1 MMKAISKLLAAALCT
16 MACFG
21 GDVADGIR
29 SGDVWKGPKA
39 EVNNKYL
46 VGVRYAP
53 VDANTWRLANGS
65 FTFGKLRAGEVLLKW
80 GEDNIDS
87 LRVIVYSKGD
97 DGAVQKD
104 EFLKMV
110 DDAKAALTEISG
122 VEPKK
127 VKMDIKETGVQVDC
141 WQWTWETGAARLDA
155 SYTGEL
161 TKPKKRGKK
170 NRGTAEPF
178 EAEFIRVDFGAN
190 AAAIE
195 HGGARDKVSRKE
207 LKGSIK
213 KEADGTVWLEGVNM
227 VDQGQKGYCV
237 PATLARV
244 FAFYGMDGVDQHALA
259 ALCDSSADGGT
270 SSNSMEAA
278 MAAIC
283 KKFPVKL
290 ITLEDYQ
297 TIVMSLIEPY
307 NKLAQKKGKQPMSM
321 MQPPFDVAD
330 PELLL
335 QVRAGKKSQVKKWLG
350 AIKKHIDAG
359 SPVLWSVTLGIY
371 KEEIAVP
378 QTRGGHMRL
387 IIGYNM
393 KEQTVIYSDSWGA
406 GHEKK
411 TISAA
416 EAAAM
421 TSGRYVIKLK

>member
-1 MMKAISKLLAAALCT
+1 MKSIARLFAVALCS

-21 GDVADGIR
+21 GDLAQPISTGEL
-29 SGDVWKGPKA
+29 WKGPRQA
-39 EVNNKYL
+39 AANKYL
-46 VGVRYAP
+46 VGARYAP
-53 VDANTWRLANGS
+53 VDDTTWRMANGS
-65 FTFGKLRAGEVLLKW
+65 FTFGKLRAGEVLLHW
-80 GEDNIDS
+80 GADNIDS

-97 DGAVQKD
+97 DGAIGKED
-104 EFLKMV
+104 FLGRIES
-110 DDAKAALTEISG
+110 AKEALTEITG

-127 VKMDIKETGVQVDC
+127 KKVNVKETGVQVEC
-141 WQWTWETGAARLDA
+141 WEWSWENGAARLDA

-161 TKPKKRGKK
+161 GKKAKRGKK
-170 NRGTAEPF
+170 NRGGSAPF
-178 EAEFIRVDFGAN
+178 EAEFIRVDLGPD

-195 HGGARDKVSRKE
+195 HGGASDKVTRKE
-207 LKGSIK
+207 LRSSIK
-213 KEADGTVWLEGVNM
+213 KEEDGTVWLEGVNM

-270 SSNSMEAA
+270 SSNSMEGA

-290 ITLEDYQ
+290 NTIEDYQ
-297 TIVMSLIEPY
+297 SSMMALVEPY
-307 NKLAQKKGKQPMSM
+307 NKLAKKKGKQALSFAVPPM
-321 MQPPFDVAD
+321 DVAD
-330 PELLL
+330 PELLK

-350 AIKKHIDAG
+350 LIKRHIDAG

-371 KEEIAVP
+371 REEIPVP
-378 QTRGGHMRL
+378 QSRGGHMRL

-393 KEQTVIYSDSWGA
+393 KEQTIIYSDSWGA

-411 TISAA
+411 TMPAA

-421 TSGRYVIKLK
+421 TTGRYVIKLK

>member
-1 MMKAISKLLAAALCT
+1 MKNIARLLAVALCS

-21 GDVADGIR
+21 GDLAQPISTGEL
-29 SGDVWKGPKA
+29 WKGPKQA
-39 EVNNKYL
+39 ASNKYL
-46 VGVRYAP
+46 PGARYSP
-53 VDANTWRLANGS
+53 VDETTWRMANGS
-65 FTFGKLRAGEVLLKW
+65 FTFGKLQAGEVLLHW
-80 GEDNIDS
+80 GEDNIGS

-97 DGAVQKD
+97 DGAIGKEDFQKRI
-104 EFLKMV
+104 E
-110 DDAKAALTEISG
+110 DAKAALTEIAG

-127 VKMDIKETGVQVDC
+127 KKVNVKETGVQVEC
-141 WQWTWETGAARLDA
+141 WEWSWENGAARLDA

-161 TKPKKRGKK
+161 GKKAKRGKK
-170 NRGTAEPF
+170 NRGGSEPF
-178 EAEFIRVDFGAN
+178 EAEFIRVDLGPDAE
-190 AAAIE
+190 AIE
-195 HGGARDKVSRKE
+195 HGGASDKVTRKE
-207 LKGSIK
+207 LRSSIK
-213 KEADGTVWLEGVNM
+213 KEEDGTVWLDGVNM

-290 ITLEDYQ
+290 TTLEDYQ
-297 TIVMSLIEPY
+297 ASMMALLEPY
-307 NKLAQKKGKQPMSM
+307 NKLAKKKGKQALSFAV
-321 MQPPFDVAD
+321 PPLDVAD
-330 PELLL
+330 PELLK
-335 QVRAGKKSQVKKWLG
+335 QVRAGKKSQVKKWMGL
-350 AIKKHIDAG
+350 IKRHIDAG

-393 KEQTVIYSDSWGA
+393 KEQTIIYSDSWGA

-411 TISAA
+411 TMPAA

-421 TSGRYVIKLK
+421 TTGRYVIKLK

>member
-1 MMKAISKLLAAALCT
+1 MKSIARLFAVALCS

-21 GDVADGIR
+21 GDLAQPISTGEL
-29 SGDVWKGPKA
+29 WKGPKQA
-39 EVNNKYL
+39 ATNKYL
-46 VGVRYAP
+46 VGARYAP
-53 VDANTWRLANGS
+53 VDDTTWRMANGS
-65 FTFGKLRAGEVLLKW
+65 FTFGKLRAGEVLLHW
-80 GEDNIDS
+80 GADNIDS

-97 DGAVQKD
+97 DGAIGKEDFLGRIESAKD
-104 EFLKMV
+104 
-110 DDAKAALTEISG
+110 ALTEITG

-127 VKMDIKETGVQVDC
+127 KKVNVKETGVQVEC
-141 WQWTWETGAARLDA
+141 WEWSWENGAARLDA

-161 TKPKKRGKK
+161 GKKAKRGKK
-170 NRGTAEPF
+170 NRGGSAPF
-178 EAEFIRVDFGAN
+178 EAEFIRVDLGPD

-195 HGGARDKVSRKE
+195 HGGASDKVTRKE
-207 LKGSIK
+207 LRSSIK
-213 KEADGTVWLEGVNM
+213 KEEDGTVWLEGVNM

-270 SSNSMEAA
+270 SSNSMEGA

-290 ITLEDYQ
+290 NTIEDYQ
-297 TIVMSLIEPY
+297 SSMMALVEPY
-307 NKLAQKKGKQPMSM
+307 NKLAKKKGKQALSFAVPPM
-321 MQPPFDVAD
+321 DVAD
-330 PELLL
+330 PELLK

-350 AIKKHIDAG
+350 LIKRHIDAG

-371 KEEIAVP
+371 REEIPVP
-378 QTRGGHMRL
+378 QSRGGHMRL

-393 KEQTVIYSDSWGA
+393 KEQTIIYSDSWGA

-411 TISAA
+411 TMPAA

-421 TSGRYVIKLK
+421 TTGRYVIKLK

>member
-1 MMKAISKLLAAALCT
+1 MKSIARLFAVALCS

-21 GDVADGIR
+21 GDLAQPISTGEL
-29 SGDVWKGPKA
+29 WKGPKQA
-39 EVNNKYL
+39 ATNKYL
-46 VGVRYAP
+46 VGARYAP
-53 VDANTWRLANGS
+53 VDDTTWRMANGS
-65 FTFGKLRAGEVLLKW
+65 FTFGKLRAGEVLLHW
-80 GEDNIDS
+80 GADNIDS

-97 DGAVQKD
+97 DGAIGKED
-104 EFLKMV
+104 FLGRIES
-110 DDAKAALTEISG
+110 AKEALTEITG

-127 VKMDIKETGVQVDC
+127 KKVNVKETGVQVEC
-141 WQWTWETGAARLDA
+141 WEWSWENGAARLDA

-161 TKPKKRGKK
+161 GKKAKRGKK
-170 NRGTAEPF
+170 NRGGSAPF
-178 EAEFIRVDFGAN
+178 EAEFIRVDLGPD

-195 HGGARDKVSRKE
+195 HGGASDKVTRKE
-207 LKGSIK
+207 LRSSIK
-213 KEADGTVWLEGVNM
+213 KEEDGTVWLEGVNM

-270 SSNSMEAA
+270 SSNSMEGA

-290 ITLEDYQ
+290 NTIEDYQ
-297 TIVMSLIEPY
+297 SSMMALVEPY
-307 NKLAQKKGKQPMSM
+307 NKLAKKKGKQALSFAVPPM
-321 MQPPFDVAD
+321 DVAD
-330 PELLL
+330 PELLK

-350 AIKKHIDAG
+350 LIKRHIDAG

-371 KEEIAVP
+371 REEIPVP
-378 QTRGGHMRL
+378 QSRGGHMRL

-393 KEQTVIYSDSWGA
+393 KEQTIIYSDSWGA

-411 TISAA
+411 TMPAA

-421 TSGRYVIKLK
+421 TTGRYVIKLK

>member
-1 MMKAISKLLAAALCT
+1 MKSIARLFAVALCS

-21 GDVADGIR
+21 GDLAQPISTGEL
-29 SGDVWKGPKA
+29 WKGPKQA
-39 EVNNKYL
+39 ATNKYL
-46 VGVRYAP
+46 VGARYAP
-53 VDANTWRLANGS
+53 VDDTTWRMANGS
-65 FTFGKLRAGEVLLKW
+65 FTFGKLRAGEVLLHW
-80 GEDNIDS
+80 GADNIDS

-97 DGAVQKD
+97 DGAIGKED
-104 EFLKMV
+104 FLGRIES
-110 DDAKAALTEISG
+110 AKEALTEITG

-127 VKMDIKETGVQVDC
+127 KKVNVKETGVQVEC
-141 WQWTWETGAARLDA
+141 WEWSWENGAARLDA

-161 TKPKKRGKK
+161 GKKAKRGKK
-170 NRGTAEPF
+170 NRGSSAPF
-178 EAEFIRVDFGAN
+178 EAEFIRVDLGPD

-195 HGGARDKVSRKE
+195 RGGASDKVTRKE
-207 LKGSIK
+207 LRSSIK
-213 KEADGTVWLEGVNM
+213 KEEDGTVWLEGVNM

-270 SSNSMEAA
+270 SSNSMEGA

-290 ITLEDYQ
+290 NTIEDYQ
-297 TIVMSLIEPY
+297 SSMMALVEPY
-307 NKLAQKKGKQPMSM
+307 NKLAKKKGKQALSFAVPPM
-321 MQPPFDVAD
+321 DVAD
-330 PELLL
+330 PELLK

-350 AIKKHIDAG
+350 LIKRHIDAG

-371 KEEIAVP
+371 REEIPVP
-378 QTRGGHMRL
+378 QSRGGHMRL

-393 KEQTVIYSDSWGA
+393 KEQTIIYSDSWGA

-411 TISAA
+411 TMPAA

-421 TSGRYVIKLK
+421 TTGRYVIKLK